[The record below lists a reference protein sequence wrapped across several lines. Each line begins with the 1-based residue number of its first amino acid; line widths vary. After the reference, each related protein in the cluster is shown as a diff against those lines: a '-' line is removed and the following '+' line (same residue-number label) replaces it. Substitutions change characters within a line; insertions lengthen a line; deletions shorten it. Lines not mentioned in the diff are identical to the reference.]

1 MDNSL
6 GGSTVLLYASK
17 HKEVSTIVNVSGRLD
32 LKDGL
37 KERFGENFEEKI
49 EASGFLDV
57 KDPSGDGIYI
67 SLCMLELGL
76 VNFTLISRRCM

>member
-1 MDNSL
+1 MDHSL
-6 GGSTVLLYASK
+6 GGSIVLLYASK

-37 KERFGENFEEKI
+37 KERFGEDFEEKI

-57 KDPSGDGIYI
+57 KDPSGDG
-67 SLCMLELGL
+67 SLHFLLHVGIRSL
-76 VNFTLISRRCM
+76 VDIR